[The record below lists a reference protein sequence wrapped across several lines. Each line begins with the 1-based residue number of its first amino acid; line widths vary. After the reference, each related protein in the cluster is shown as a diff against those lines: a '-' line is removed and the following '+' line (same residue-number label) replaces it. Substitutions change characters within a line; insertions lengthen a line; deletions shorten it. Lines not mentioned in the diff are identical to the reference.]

1 MQVDRMISEIEEAYK
16 GWKIGKRISTGSS
29 GTVVYE
35 INRNYGCKEENVIKI
50 VTLLEERVC
59 WEDMSGREPPEL
71 LRLNE
76 RKRRKRPS
84 RK

>member
-50 VTLLEERVC
+50 VTLLE
-59 WEDMSGREPPEL
+59 
-71 LRLNE
+71 
-76 RKRRKRPS
+76 
-84 RK
+84 